1 MYAGGLQCWIL
12 KCHIRICGWRGLR
25 KFAHGVGWMIG
36 AAQCSA
42 AIDSVDRSS
51 NLSSHD
57 VIQLTA
63 SRSHDCMTAVMN

>member
-1 MYAGGLQCWIL
+1 
-12 KCHIRICGWRGLR
+12 
-25 KFAHGVGWMIG
+25 MIG

-57 VIQLTA
+57 VIQAAA